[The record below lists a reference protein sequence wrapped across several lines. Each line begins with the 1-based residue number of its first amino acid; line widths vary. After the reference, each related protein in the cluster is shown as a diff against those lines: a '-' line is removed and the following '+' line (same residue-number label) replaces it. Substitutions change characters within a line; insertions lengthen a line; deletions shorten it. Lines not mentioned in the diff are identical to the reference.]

1 MFGAP
6 SALMGGR
13 VVFGADFGELMINR
27 NDHGRQV
34 QEAARWR
41 APSQPARPGRCW
53 GSCPGAPC
61 DACAGCRIREVV
73 APPRPP
79 PSANEL
85 KLREELARLK
95 RENERLKA
103 PRRSGRARPPDAI
116 VETKSD
122 DDDADEA
129 TAQERNRRLA
139 EEIGA
144 PVCLW
149 GRRTCGASA
158 TRRWIRKRK
167 GRGQKRPGRGGNS
180 PLRTTRRLRGPRR
193 LSSPRPRPPPPGSGG
208 PQPPAPLLRRMG
220 GAAESRAAEAEFNA
234 RAAQHA
240 AARARE
246 PAPAPKL
253 PSLTMVT
260 LEEAKRYS
268 LPEQR
273 LSLIVLL
280 ECHLEDLQKRDKG
293 DYYWS
298 TLTAS
303 DLSVE
308 SIARESLFKW
318 FESELLSG
326 FEHDRRIKNL
336 GSGFRGLCRE
346 VERRIRMLTTA
357 VAAPV
362 ARALSRRDPP
372 CRPLAFANAYAPA
385 RRRDLRSGRS

>member
-1 MFGAP
+1 MSVSP
-6 SALMGGR
+6 
-13 VVFGADFGELMINR
+13 
-27 NDHGRQV
+27 
-34 QEAARWR
+34 
-41 APSQPARPGRCW
+41 RPR
-53 GSCPGAPC
+53 PPPVATT
-61 DACAGCRIREVV
+61 DEAGCGAGTSTHAQARRLATAAAAGCLIIREVV

-85 KLREELARLK
+85 KLREELAWLNRTTQ
-95 RENERLKA
+95 RLKA

-116 VETKSD
+116 VEAKSD
-122 DDDADEA
+122 DDAADDA

-149 GRRTCGASA
+149 GAADVRRERDEAMDPEAKRPRTEAPWARWEQSSENDSAAPRPAPPVLAAPAASA
-158 TRRWIRKRK
+158 A
-167 GRGQKRPGRGGNS
+167 PGR
-180 PLRTTRRLRGPRR
+180 R
-193 LSSPRPRPPPPGSGG
+193 G
-208 PQPPAPLLRRMG
+208 PQPPGPVPPRT
-220 GAAESRAAEAEFNA
+220 RAAEAEFNA
-234 RAAQHA
+234 WAAHHA
-240 AARARE
+240 AAR

-253 PSLTMVT
+253 PSLTMMT

-308 SIARESLFKW
+308 RISTREPLQ
-318 FESELLSG
+318 
-326 FEHDRRIKNL
+326 
-336 GSGFRGLCRE
+336 
-346 VERRIRMLTTA
+346 VVQER
-357 VAAPV
+357 VA
-362 ARALSRRDPP
+362 
-372 CRPLAFANAYAPA
+372 
-385 RRRDLRSGRS
+385 